1 MPRQSTQSQL
11 DLVAG
16 LASGTRNLRQIELGV
31 QAEVRGLL
39 KQLLLECAD
48 AARTGRTDDGQDH
61 AGSS

>member
-1 MPRQSTQSQL
+1 MPRHSTQPQL

-16 LASGTRNLRQIELGV
+16 LASGTRNLRQIEPDV
-31 QAEVRGLL
+31 QTEVRGLL

-48 AARTGRTDDGQDH
+48 AARARRTDDGQDH